1 MTKRAGKSN
10 RLKQNE
16 KTMLAELRRLL
27 EEGRFGAAE
36 EQSRKM
42 ETMGFDSADFW
53 CDRAYLGFKKN
64 DYVNAIECL
73 EQALTRE
80 PDHGAAKSLL
90 ARICF
95 LEQREEDGKSVI
107 RDLLER
113 MPDRIPPED
122 RAAGEA
128 MLAYYQPKTAE
139 EAARQEAEERVRQ
152 ISYFDLLQF
161 SEQHPAAEYQ
171 AYRQEL
177 QDITVRRLRRKRKIK
192 LAFVLYDASMWCGD
206 DLYFCFKNDPR
217 YEVKVYLCLRQD
229 SGKNNALSR
238 EDFRYGLER
247 MRSHGIEVTAIEE
260 PHTPVAHMDVLLY
273 LIPYDL
279 VLPDAFQLRRLNL
292 STLTAY
298 IPYGLGTCLN
308 DTLSNISTVITAWK
322 VFLDSSMLV
331 DEYQERAV
339 TGLPQGEASGH
350 PRADYYFRTHTDR
363 PCPWKQAKE
372 DAIRIL
378 YAPHWSIDGGVRYAT
393 FQYNY
398 RFFYEYARDHQET
411 SWIVKPHPNLCF
423 SAVEAGI
430 FPSEEAFEDYLD
442 AWDDLPN
449 ARVAREPYY
458 QEIFETSDG
467 MILDSASFVTE
478 YQYTHKPLLFLE
490 RDSQG
495 FSKMGQELMKHLYR
509 VDGRDLYGI
518 ARFISRVLIQGK
530 DDARMGRM
538 AFFDQVLD
546 YQKMN
551 GILASEAIY
560 RSIATALLPEDDRKK
575 DSGIL

>member
-1 MTKRAGKSN
+1 MSKQAGKSS
-10 RLKQNE
+10 LAEQKE
-16 KTMLAELRRLL
+16 KNMLVELRRLL
-27 EEGRFGAAE
+27 EKGQFLAAG
-36 EQSRKM
+36 EQSKQM
-42 ETMGFDSADFW
+42 EDMGIDSADF
-53 CDRAYLGFKKN
+53 CYCRAYLSFKQS
-64 DYVNAIECL
+64 DYVHAIDYL
-73 EQALTRE
+73 EQALTKE
-80 PDHGAAKSLL
+80 PDHGEARSLM

-95 LEQREEDGKSVI
+95 LEQREDDGKGVI

-113 MPDRIPPED
+113 LPERISLED
-122 RAAGEA
+122 RSASEA
-128 MLAYYQPKTAE
+128 MLSYYRQESTE
-139 EAARQEAEERVRQ
+139 EAAIREAEERVRQ
-152 ISYFDLLQF
+152 ISYFDLLQV
-161 SEQHPAAEYQ
+161 SAQRPPAEYQ

-177 QDITVRRLRRKRKIK
+177 QNITVRRLQRKKKIK

-217 YEVKVYLCLRQD
+217 YDVKVYLCLRQD
-229 SGKNNALSR
+229 SGKDNALSR
-238 EDFRYGLER
+238 EDYRYGLDR
-247 MRSHGIEVTAIEE
+247 MRAHGIGVTAIEN
-260 PHTPVAHMDVLLY
+260 PHTPVPHMDVLIY

-279 VLPDAFQLRRLNL
+279 VLPDAFQLTKVKL

-298 IPYGLGTCLN
+298 IPYGMGTCLN
-308 DTLSNISTVITAWK
+308 DTLSNISTIITAWK
-322 VFLDSSMLV
+322 VFLDSKMLQE
-331 DEYQERAV
+331 EYQERSTV
-339 TGLPQGEASGH
+339 GLPQGEASGH
-350 PRADYYFRTHTDR
+350 PRGDYYFHTNQPQCD
-363 PCPWKQAKE
+363 WKQVSP
-372 DAIRIL
+372 DAVKII

-423 SAVEAGI
+423 SAVESGL

-458 QEIFETSDG
+458 HDIFATSDG

-495 FSKMGQELMKHLYR
+495 FSRMGQELMKHLYR

-518 ARFISRVLIQGK
+518 ARFISRVLVQKK
-530 DDARMGRM
+530 DPMSRTRDE
-538 AFFDQVLD
+538 FFAEELD
-546 YQKMN
+546 YQKRTGMS
-551 GILASEAIY
+551 ASEAIY
-560 RSIATALLPEDDRKK
+560 RSVAIALAPIKEGR
-575 DSGIL
+575 I